1 MKVLAIKYSRRN
13 MKRVCKF
20 LGIKE
25 SNFTYDRV
33 MYSDKGNYNYR
44 NQKYRVILHNFDNN

>member
-25 SNFTYDRV
+25 SDFTFNRV

-44 NQKYRVILHNFDNN
+44 NQKYRVILHKFGNN